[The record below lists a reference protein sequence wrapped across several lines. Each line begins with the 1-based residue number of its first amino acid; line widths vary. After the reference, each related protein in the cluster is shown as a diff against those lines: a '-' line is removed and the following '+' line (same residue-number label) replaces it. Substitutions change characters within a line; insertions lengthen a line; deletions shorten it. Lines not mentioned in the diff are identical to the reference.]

1 MPAVS
6 KRTRG
11 RLGRLAGPAIALVI
25 PVLLALGCGRTGPRA
40 KGPVSAGARAE
51 DANALPAFEGAGE
64 ADPGE
69 PERFHVELGEAPTR
83 GPAHAPVTVV
93 MFSDFECTFCEQ
105 GYDMLVE
112 LERRYRGRVRIA
124 YKAFPL
130 ELHSDALPAAIAAR
144 TAQAH
149 GKFWEFHDRLFAGSG
164 VDVDHVL
171 AAAREA
177 GIDPL
182 LVARD
187 LESLEFGPEVRRD
200 MRQARRLG
208 VGSTPTFFV
217 NGRMVA
223 GAVPIEDMSAL
234 VDNELEHAEAWLAE
248 GVPAEKLYAHAIRDG
263 YRRVQYTQRG
273 RGLDPDQVVLVPIGD
288 SPVRGPK
295 NAPVTIVAFGDFECP
310 FCTRGNAVVER
321 VRARYG
327 DKIRFVHKH
336 SPLSFHSHA
345 FIAARATLAAHAQGK
360 FWQFHDELYATGAKF
375 DEDTLLK
382 IAKRIGLDTK
392 KFKRAIASNAFDA
405 AIDADIALGAAL
417 GVTGT
422 PAYFVN
428 GRPLEGAMPELH
440 FRLVVEEEL
449 ERAAAA
455 VAAGTKPEAVYETL
469 SRTPLPE

>member
-11 RLGRLAGPAIALVI
+11 RLGRRASPWVGLVI
-25 PVLLALGCGRTGPRA
+25 PVLAALGCGRGGALA
-40 KGPVSAGARAE
+40 KGPAAAGARAE
-51 DANALPAFEGAGE
+51 DANELPAFDDAGE

-69 PERFHVELGEAPTR
+69 AERFHVELGEAPTR
-83 GPAHAPVTVV
+83 GPADAPVTVV
-93 MFSDFECTFCEQ
+93 MFSDFECTYCEQ

-112 LERRYRGRVRIA
+112 LEKRYRGRVRIA

-130 ELHSDALPAAIAAR
+130 EFHSDALPAAMAAR

-149 GKFWEFHDRLFAGSG
+149 GKFWEFHDRLFSGPG
-164 VDVDHVL
+164 VDLDQVL
-171 AAAREA
+171 VAAREA

-182 LVARD
+182 LVTRD
-187 LESLEFGPEVRRD
+187 LDSLEYGPEVRRD
-200 MRQARRLG
+200 IRQARRLG

-234 VDNELEHAEAWLAE
+234 VDNELEQAKAWIAE
-248 GVPAEKLYAHAIRDG
+248 GVPADGLYAHAIRDG
-263 YRRVQYTQRG
+263 YRRVEYTQRG
-273 RGLDPDQVVLVPIGD
+273 RGLDPDAVVLVPVGD
-288 SPVRGPK
+288 SPTRGPAT
-295 NAPVTIVAFGDFECP
+295 APVTIVAFADFECP

-327 DKIRFVHKH
+327 DKIRLVHKH

-345 FIAARATLAAHAQGK
+345 FIAARASLAAHAKGK

-375 DEDTLLK
+375 DEDTLVK
-382 IAKRIGLDTK
+382 IAKQIGLDVKAFK
-392 KFKRAIASNAFDA
+392 KAIASNAFDA
-405 AIDADIALGAAL
+405 AIDADVALGAAL

-428 GRPLEGAMPELH
+428 GRPLEGAMPEMS

-455 VAAGTKPEAVYETL
+455 VAAGTKPEALYETL